1 MTEAIGIRLDEMTL
15 RKIDSLTEEEES
27 DRSTI
32 IRKLISKGYK
42 EIAKEKA
49 AEAYTKGRITLSEA
63 ARRANLSLWDMESYL
78 VGRGFK
84 SQYSVE
90 DLMEEAANLAKIK

>member
-1 MTEAIGIRLDEMTL
+1 MTEAIGIRLDEETL
-15 RKIDSLTEEEES
+15 RKVDSLSEEEES

-32 IRKLISKGYK
+32 IRKLISKGFK
-42 EIAKEKA
+42 EITKEKA
-49 AEAYTKGRITLSEA
+49 AEKYIQGRITLSEA
-63 ARRANLSLWDMESYL
+63 GRRANLSLWDLQSYL

-90 DLMEEAANLAKIK
+90 DLMEEAAMLAKKK